1 MFACSTISLGT
12 KKRIDLSLIE
22 GSNVN
27 SINNYLEQRNI
38 IINKN
43 QLKWIKLYN
52 RRLLFPVE
60 WQTCQKQP
68 RAWHLNTGSEMKFA
82 SKWMSGN
89 GTTAAMA
96 LTVGG
101 IGFKYVSHHMNT
113 SIKLLYCFGFG
124 SVKKFSVQLQPFA
137 WMKRH
142 SKTTQLNSWLLD

>member
-38 IINKN
+38 IINKIN
-43 QLKWIKLYN
+43 WN
-52 RRLLFPVE
+52 GSSCTTGDFCFRLNDKRV
-60 WQTCQKQP
+60 KSNP

-113 SIKLLYCFGFG
+113 SIKLLYCIGFG